1 MTDHAASGN
10 ASVQKAVRREV
21 NDRVYEI
28 GVEHRIDASEFLC
41 ECSVPDCPALVAVAH
56 DVYISL
62 RRARTPILAPGH
74 VA

>member
-1 MTDHAASGN
+1 MTDHASGN
-10 ASVQKAVRREV
+10 VSLHKAVRREV

-56 DVYISL
+56 DVYTSL
-62 RRARTPILAPGH
+62 REAETPILAPGH
-74 VA
+74 VP